1 MPNNANLL
9 FIFFLHILKSNTLYF
24 DNWDSIV
31 TCVHVNTDKK
41 SLNIPKGQSESVNH
55 RRQTIQWTKEKG
67 QKDKTIINK
76 TLHRKLN
83 SVYDNL
89 RF

>member
-55 RRQTIQWTKEKG
+55 RRQTIQWTKEKV
-67 QKDKTIINK
+67 QKEKDKRTK
-76 TLHRKLN
+76 Q
-83 SVYDNL
+83 
-89 RF
+89 